1 MDTTRARTDSYLS
14 TMQGFLDVVVANR
27 RELSNGGEEE
37 TAAEETPVQTSAA
50 APEQEAEIDEDL
62 TDLDVPEHFFNKES

>member
-1 MDTTRARTDSYLS
+1 M
-14 TMQGFLDVVVANR
+14 ANR